1 MIEHMI
7 TRLVEAKKEQTD
19 LIREYNRMAGFCYER
34 GDLKGHEYWVDRAF
48 DHIDMYHDL
57 NRDLKKVRAIAEA

>member
-1 MIEHMI
+1 MLEHMF

-19 LIREYNRMAGFCYER
+19 LIREYNRMASYCYEK
-34 GDLKGHEYWVDRAF
+34 GDLEGHGYWVDRAF

-57 NRDLKKVRAIAEA
+57 NRDLRRIRTMDEA